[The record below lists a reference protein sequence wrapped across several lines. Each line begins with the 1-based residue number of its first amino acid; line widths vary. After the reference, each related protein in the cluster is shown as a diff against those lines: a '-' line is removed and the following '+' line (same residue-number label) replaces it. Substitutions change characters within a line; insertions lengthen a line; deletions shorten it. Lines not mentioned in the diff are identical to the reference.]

1 MYLQLSMTSYKYLS
15 DIECIYDQDSNNEY
29 NNITDTT
36 YKVIGI
42 VYAVVCVVLLYKVFM
57 HQI

>member
-1 MYLQLSMTSYKYLS
+1 MTSYKYLS
-15 DIECIYDQDSNNEY
+15 DIECIFDQDSNDEY

-36 YKVIGI
+36 YKVIGLI
-42 VYAVVCVVLLYKVFM
+42 YAVVCVVLLYNVFM